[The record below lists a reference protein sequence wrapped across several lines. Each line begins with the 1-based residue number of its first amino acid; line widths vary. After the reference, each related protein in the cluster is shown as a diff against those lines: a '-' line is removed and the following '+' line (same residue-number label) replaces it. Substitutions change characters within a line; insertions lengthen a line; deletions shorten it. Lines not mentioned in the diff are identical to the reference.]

1 MMDMSPKT
9 PNPPAVEQTIAAGEP
24 PTAESVKSEFLLE
37 HSKEAMVAAIEIY
50 NKPTIRYRNE
60 CTAILLV
67 NSWELVLKA
76 LLVSNKQSIFA
87 EINDPEIQARTIPWR
102 KAWRKSQPFLPQSL
116 ANRATESNLDALAKY
131 RDRAIHCYNSSDL
144 GIFLYFIF
152 QAAIAN
158 YRDLIKNTW
167 NIDIA
172 DEMTWHLLPIAMKP
186 PTDIVS
192 HLGRATES
200 SDNSVASRFLAE
212 IKDQLND
219 LMMSDENVDRFLI
232 RITVAL
238 ESIKK
243 IDDANVVVGI
253 DGKAGGDDPSVVVR
267 RQDPNQS
274 HPFRQKDILARI
286 EETGDK
292 KLTSYVFQAIVW
304 KYKLKTD
311 IKYCWSASEGVLT
324 RYSSATMKLIRTLS
338 ATEVEDAVA
347 AYQDH
352 CRKRRQARP

>member
-1 MMDMSPKT
+1 MTDVSPKT
-9 PNPPAVEQTIAAGEP
+9 PNPPAVEQTIAAGEL

-37 HSKEAMVAAIEIY
+37 HSKEAMMAAIEIY

-76 LLVSNKQSIFA
+76 LLVLNRKSIFA
-87 EINDPEIQARTIPWR
+87 ETNDPNIQARTISWR
-102 KAWRKSQPFLPQSL
+102 KAWNKSQPFLPPSL
-116 ANRATESNLDALAKY
+116 ANTATESNLDALAMY
-131 RDRAIHCYNSSDL
+131 RDRAIHCYNSSDV
-144 GIFLYFIF
+144 GILLYFIF
-152 QAAIAN
+152 QATIAN
-158 YRDLIKNTW
+158 YRDLLKDAW
-167 NIDIA
+167 DIDIA

-200 SDNSVASRFLAE
+200 SDNSVASTFLSE
-212 IKDQLND
+212 IKDRLHG
-219 LMMSDENVDRFLI
+219 LMRSDGNVGRFLI
-232 RITVAL
+232 RVTVAL

-243 IDDANVVVGI
+243 IDNANVVFGI
-253 DGKAGGDDPSVVVR
+253 DGKASSDDPSVVVR

-274 HPFRQKDILARI
+274 HPFRQKDILAKI
-286 EETGDK
+286 EQTGDK

-311 IKYCWSASEGVLT
+311 IKYCWNANEGILT
-324 RYSSATMKLIRTLS
+324 KYSSETVKLIQTLS
-338 ATEVEDAVA
+338 AAEVEDVVA
-347 AYQDH
+347 AYRDY
-352 CRKRRQARP
+352 CRKRRQARA